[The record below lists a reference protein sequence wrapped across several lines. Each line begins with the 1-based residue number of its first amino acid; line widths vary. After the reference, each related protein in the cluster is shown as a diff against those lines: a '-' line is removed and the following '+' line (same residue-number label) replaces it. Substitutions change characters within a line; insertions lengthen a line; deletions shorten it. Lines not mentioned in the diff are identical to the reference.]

1 MSLSL
6 EDVEHVAALARLGLT
21 GEEMETL
28 RDQLSSILEHIE
40 VLNRLDV
47 GDISPTAQV
56 IAVDNVMRDDSVV
69 PSLSQDRVMALVPRG
84 HNGFIAVPAVLGDV
98 DVVGEGGG
106 A

>member
-6 EDVEHVAALARLGLT
+6 KDVEHVAALARLGLT

-69 PSLSQDRVMALVPRG
+69 PSLPQDQVMALVPLG
-84 HNGFIAVPAVLGDV
+84 HNGFITVPAVLGDA
-98 DVVGEGGG
+98 DESEGGS

>member
-6 EDVEHVAALARLGLT
+6 KDVEHVAALARLGLT

-56 IAVDNVMRDDSVV
+56 IAVDNVMRDDAVA
-69 PSLSQDRVMALVPRG
+69 PSLALDAVMLLVPRG
-84 HNGFIAVPAVLGDV
+84 HNGFISVPAVLGDA
-98 DVVGEGGG
+98 DVSEGGR